1 MKTPLQDNIL
11 LNGQWNF
18 LPNKE
23 SIYNYKDVASLER
36 SNKINE
42 ETKVP
47 INWELAGL
55 HNFNGTVWFIKRFD
69 AEISKKLV
77 VLLFKGRS
85 EEHTSELQSLRHLV
99 CRLL

>member
-18 LPNKE
+18 LPDKE
-23 SIYNYKDVASLER
+23 SVYNYKDVASLER

-47 INWELAGL
+47 INWELTGL

-77 VLLFKGRS
+77 VLLFK
-85 EEHTSELQSLRHLV
+85 V
-99 CRLL
+99 IDYFLLISASNLFINQTV